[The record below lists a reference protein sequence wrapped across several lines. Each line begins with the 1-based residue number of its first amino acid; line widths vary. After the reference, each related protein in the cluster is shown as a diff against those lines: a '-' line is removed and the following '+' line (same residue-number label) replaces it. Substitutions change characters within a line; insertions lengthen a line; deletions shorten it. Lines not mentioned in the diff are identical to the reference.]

1 MSRVA
6 QYLRL
11 HHHHGASD
19 PDAPHPP
26 MGGSRNE
33 AIGLI
38 LVLLILTL
46 IAAAFFWQSARKGSV
61 QGPSAGVGDGDDT
74 ALRLG
79 DDVVSPP
86 AGSFAGVRDSWS
98 QTDLQAVR
106 ERPVERL
113 ALVVLARDG
122 RAM

>member
-1 MSRVA
+1 
-6 QYLRL
+6 
-11 HHHHGASD
+11 
-19 PDAPHPP
+19 
-26 MGGSRNE
+26 MGGARNE

-38 LVLLILTL
+38 VVLIILTL

-61 QGPSAGVGDGDDT
+61 GGPSAAETGSDDA

-86 AGSFAGVRDSWS
+86 AGSFSGVRDSWI
-98 QTDLQAVR
+98 QTDLRAVR

-113 ALVVLARDG
+113 ALVVFARDD